1 MVVSDRPAG
10 GMAGGDCRRLLAGG
24 GPAFWRGSRTALK
37 AAIGKRRPHARTG
50 GIAPCGTLGVM
61 WRTLLA
67 VFGGWVAIQILVMAS
82 DEILI
87 RIVRGQPDAG
97 LMVSGRMAAARL
109 LLGAVCTMIGGWLTA
124 RLAPER
130 PWRHAAY
137 LIVLGETMG
146 LVYAASSVG
155 ELPLW
160 YIAAL
165 LVVYPP
171 AVLAGAWWRLRG
183 ATAA

>member
-1 MVVSDRPAG
+1 
-10 GMAGGDCRRLLAGG
+10 
-24 GPAFWRGSRTALK
+24 
-37 AAIGKRRPHARTG
+37 
-50 GIAPCGTLGVM
+50 M
-61 WRTLLA
+61 WRSLAA
-67 VFGGWVAIQILVMAS
+67 VFGGWAVIQLLVIAT

-87 RIVRGQPDAG
+87 RIAPVPPESG
-97 LMVSGRMAAARL
+97 LMMTDRMAAARL
-109 LLGAVCTMIGGWLTA
+109 LVGAVCTMIGGWLTA
-124 RLAPER
+124 HLAPER

-165 LVVYPP
+165 LLVYPP